1 MKVMDEYLPLLDPI
15 LWRLGANIYPI
26 RILTFK
32 VAQGQIQ

>member
-1 MKVMDEYLPLLDPI
+1 MHEYLPPLDPI
-15 LWRLGANIYPI
+15 LWRMGAKIYPK